1 MKAAVLNKLGTSPF
15 YEDVEDPVPQD
26 EEQLLINIE
35 AASLKNIDRLR
46 TGRKHP
52 ASHSNL
58 PAIVGIDGVGT
69 LENGTRVYAQGLTGM
84 MAQKGLIAKTRYT
97 VLPDQLDYSTAA
109 ALPNAVIGSTMALHF
124 RGKMEPGMTILING
138 ATGVTGQVAVQV
150 ARYYGAANIIVTGRN
165 PAILDRLKSLGAD
178 TVISLEQAGDH
189 VIKQLKESQAE
200 TPIDLVLDYL
210 WGYPIELVLQALI
223 GGGSH
228 KVRIV
233 TVGDAAGSSIPLGS
247 IMLRSA
253 AIDLLGSGIGSL
265 SQQELKM
272 FDTKVLP
279 EMFQLAADG
288 KLLIDTQNEPL
299 ETIHQVWNKKGKAGK
314 RIVIIMN

>member
-1 MKAAVLNKLGTSPF
+1 
-15 YEDVEDPVPQD
+15 
-26 EEQLLINIE
+26 
-35 AASLKNIDRLR
+35 
-46 TGRKHP
+46 
-52 ASHSNL
+52 
-58 PAIVGIDGVGT
+58 
-69 LENGTRVYAQGLTGM
+69 M

-97 VLPDQLDYSTAA
+97 VLPDKLDYSTAA
-109 ALPNAVIGSTMALHF
+109 ALLNAVIGSAMALHF

-150 ARYYGAANIIVTGRN
+150 ARHYGAANIIVTGRN
-165 PAILDRLKSLGAD
+165 PAVLDRLKSFGAT

-189 VIKQLKESQAE
+189 FIKHVRESHAE

-210 WGYPIELVLQALI
+210 WGYPMELVLKALV
-223 GGGSH
+223 GGGSR

-233 TVGDAAGSSIPLGS
+233 TVGDAAGSSIPLAS

-265 SQQELKM
+265 SQQELKK
-272 FDTKVLP
+272 FDTEVLP

-299 ETIHQVWNKKGKAGK
+299 ETIHQVWNKEGKAGK
-314 RIVIIMN
+314 RIVIVMN